1 MSNMGV
7 KKSLLNYFK
16 NHLFLSFIII
26 LIIIFVTIL
35 ALVPPQ
41 ILRIIV
47 DNVVLTGETQKLF
60 LFSILYLISYLL
72 IGVTN
77 FAKELVLVIL
87 SQGIST
93 NLRKEMMMHIHK
105 MNYENFINNDA
116 GTLESYFSNDVD
128 AIDALIT
135 SGIISMVI
143 DLLKMIGIII
153 SIFVFSTMFG
163 FLSVAILPLII
174 FITFGFKKL
183 MFKAQL
189 NNRRIEGNVNNLVLE
204 GLDNIIT
211 IKVFQAYNYFK
222 NKYINVLKNH
232 YQTIKKSNFYDSIFA
247 PIMQIIKTVVI
258 VAIVLIS
265 SYNYNLFGISVGVL
279 VSIIDLITD
288 LFKPIENLGMELQTI
303 QKSLAG
309 ISRINQFFNFEASR
323 CQEDNT
329 NIKNFEKNIKIEF
342 RNVYFEYEKNAPVIK
357 NFNLVINNNDKIVLK
372 GRSGAGK
379 STIFKL
385 ISGIILPT
393 SGDILINGISTL
405 SLPCNIK
412 SELFSILF
420 QDTFFSNGTVKEE
433 LTLLK
438 KDVPDDIIWGA
449 LQKIGLKDRINSL
462 DEKLDYH
469 NFSTGEQVLLNLA
482 RVIIRD
488 SKIILLDEMN
498 AKIDPLT
505 ANRIIKLIND
515 FAKNKIILSIN
526 HYGENIENA
535 RIIEL

>member
-1 MSNMGV
+1 MGV

-247 PIMQIIKTVVI
+247 PIMQIIKTIVI

-309 ISRINQFFNFEASR
+309 ISRINQFFNFEAS
-323 CQEDNT
+323 
-329 NIKNFEKNIKIEF
+329 
-342 RNVYFEYEKNAPVIK
+342 
-357 NFNLVINNNDKIVLK
+357 
-372 GRSGAGK
+372 
-379 STIFKL
+379 
-385 ISGIILPT
+385 
-393 SGDILINGISTL
+393 
-405 SLPCNIK
+405 
-412 SELFSILF
+412 
-420 QDTFFSNGTVKEE
+420 
-433 LTLLK
+433 
-438 KDVPDDIIWGA
+438 
-449 LQKIGLKDRINSL
+449 
-462 DEKLDYH
+462 
-469 NFSTGEQVLLNLA
+469 
-482 RVIIRD
+482 
-488 SKIILLDEMN
+488 
-498 AKIDPLT
+498 
-505 ANRIIKLIND
+505 
-515 FAKNKIILSIN
+515 
-526 HYGENIENA
+526 
-535 RIIEL
+535 

>member
-1 MSNMGV
+1 MGV

-309 ISRINQFFNFEASR
+309 ISRINQFFNFEASN

-438 KDVPDDIIWGA
+438 KDVPDDIIWES

>member
-1 MSNMGV
+1 
-7 KKSLLNYFK
+7 
-16 NHLFLSFIII
+16 
-26 LIIIFVTIL
+26 
-35 ALVPPQ
+35 
-41 ILRIIV
+41 
-47 DNVVLTGETQKLF
+47 
-60 LFSILYLISYLL
+60 
-72 IGVTN
+72 
-77 FAKELVLVIL
+77 
-87 SQGIST
+87 
-93 NLRKEMMMHIHK
+93 
-105 MNYENFINNDA
+105 
-116 GTLESYFSNDVD
+116 
-128 AIDALIT
+128 
-135 SGIISMVI
+135 
-143 DLLKMIGIII
+143 
-153 SIFVFSTMFG
+153 
-163 FLSVAILPLII
+163 
-174 FITFGFKKL
+174 
-183 MFKAQL
+183 
-189 NNRRIEGNVNNLVLE
+189 
-204 GLDNIIT
+204 
-211 IKVFQAYNYFK
+211 
-222 NKYINVLKNH
+222 
-232 YQTIKKSNFYDSIFA
+232 
-247 PIMQIIKTVVI
+247 
-258 VAIVLIS
+258 
-265 SYNYNLFGISVGVL
+265 
-279 VSIIDLITD
+279 
-288 LFKPIENLGMELQTI
+288 
-303 QKSLAG
+303 
-309 ISRINQFFNFEASR
+309 QFFNFEASN
-323 CQEDNT
+323 CQKDNT
-329 NIKNFEKNIKIEF
+329 NIKNFEKNIKIKF
-342 RNVYFEYEKNAPVIK
+342 KNVYFEYEKNAPVIK